1 VGSQMTEI
9 VATFVGFLLIFTAIG
24 SLLSL
29 KQFKLFAPIFGA
41 AIVLYI
47 APFSLLWMTCLL
59 LLGWCVMQKTTPTY
73 KFGSI
78 TLLSLVGVTLAFL
91 ILRELDWLTSLG
103 AAYFT
108 LRVIHITV
116 DTRFDVYE
124 PPALSDLVIYML
136 YPPVF
141 LVGPIHRYPNFKRQF
156 ERRRVSADGIAIGA
170 ERVLLG
176 LFMTIFVGGYL
187 LRKIFEFATQSS
199 IDPDSF
205 AFDWMMS
212 AIGWVDLYFIFAGLS
227 SVAVGCSLI
236 VGIKIEENFNAPYC
250 ARDLVDFWGR
260 WHMSLTSWCRD
271 YVYKPL
277 ASFTRLPVLGVL
289 FAMLVLGLWH
299 ETSYFYVGWS
309 IWQAVGIVLSRFLKP
324 VYARLPNALDIAIS
338 PILILG
344 WLSLANPVVTA
355 LGDLF

>member
-1 VGSQMTEI
+1 MTQI
-9 VATFVGFLLIFTAIG
+9 VAQFLGLLLIFAAIG
-24 SLLSL
+24 SLLPL
-29 KQFKLFAPIFGA
+29 KQFKLFSPLFGG
-41 AIVLYI
+41 AIVLFF
-47 APFSLLWMTCLL
+47 APFSLLWMSCLS
-59 LLGWCVMQKTTPTY
+59 LLGWCVMHKANPTY
-73 KFGSI
+73 KFGWI
-78 TLLSLVGVTLAFL
+78 TLLSLVGVSLAFL
-91 ILRELDWLTSLG
+91 ILREFDWLTSLG

-108 LRVIHITV
+108 LRVIHVII

-124 PPALSDLVIYML
+124 PPELIDLVTYML

-156 ERRRVSADGIAIGA
+156 ERRRISADGILIGA

-187 LRKIFEFATQSS
+187 LQKIFLFATQSS

-212 AIGWVDLYFIFAGLS
+212 AIGWVDLYFVFAGLS

-236 VGIKIEENFNAPYC
+236 VGIKIEENFNAPYL

-260 WHMSLTSWCRD
+260 WHISLTSWCRD

-277 ASFTRLPVLGVL
+277 ASFTRMPILGVL
-289 FAMLVLGLWH
+289 FSMLVLGLWH

-309 IWQAVGIVLSRFLKP
+309 IWQAGGILLSRFLKP

-344 WLSLANPVVTA
+344 WLSLANPVVSA

>member
-1 VGSQMTEI
+1 MTHI
-9 VATFVGFLLIFTAIG
+9 VAIFVGFLLIFAAIG

-29 KQFKLFAPIFGA
+29 KQFKFFAPIFGA
-41 AIVLYI
+41 SIVLNI
-47 APFSLLWMTCLL
+47 APFSFFWMTCLS

-73 KFGSI
+73 RFGSI
-78 TLLSLVGVTLAFL
+78 TFFSLVSITFAFL
-91 ILRELDWLTSLG
+91 ILREFDWLTSLG

-108 LRVIHITV
+108 LRIIHVIV
-116 DTRFDVYE
+116 DTRFNVYD
-124 PPALSDLVIYML
+124 PPALRDLVTYML
-136 YPPVF
+136 YPPTF
-141 LVGPIHRYPNFKRQF
+141 LVGPIHRYPNFKRQI
-156 ERRRVSADGIAIGA
+156 ERRRVSPDGIANGA
-170 ERVLLG
+170 ERVLVG
-176 LFMTIFVGGYL
+176 LFMTIFIGGYL
-187 LRKIFEFATQSS
+187 LQRIFKSATQSS
-199 IDPDSF
+199 FDPGSF
-205 AFDWMMS
+205 AFEWMMS
-212 AIGWVDLYFIFAGLS
+212 AIGWVDLYFVFAGLS

-236 VGIKIEENFNAPYC
+236 VGIKIEENFNAPYR
-250 ARDLVDFWGR
+250 ARDLVDFWSR

-277 ASFTRLPVLGVL
+277 ASFTRMPVLGVL

-309 IWQAVGIVLSRFLKP
+309 IWQAGGIVLSRFLKP
-324 VYARLPNALDIAIS
+324 VYAHLPNAIDIAIS